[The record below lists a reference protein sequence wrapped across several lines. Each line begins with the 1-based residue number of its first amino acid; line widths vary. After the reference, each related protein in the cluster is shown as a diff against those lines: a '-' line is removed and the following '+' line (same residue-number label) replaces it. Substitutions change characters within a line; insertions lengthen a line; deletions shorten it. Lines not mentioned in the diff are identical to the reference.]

1 MKYQITSDN
10 ISLSPSME
18 VLAKTKFERIEKRSK
33 NYPEDNNFS
42 RIVLNSAPDGKFTV
56 RANVKLDD
64 KEYFTEET
72 EFSLEGALIKIVEEL
87 LQMME
92 KDSIVQRRK
101 DVKERKNLEELVN
114 EGD

>member
-18 VLAKTKFERIEKRSK
+18 VLAKSKFERIEKRTKS
-33 NYPEDNNFS
+33 YPEDNNFS

-64 KEYFTEET
+64 KEYFSDET
-72 EFSLEGALIKIVEEL
+72 EFSLEGALIKTVEEL

-92 KDSIVQRRK
+92 KDTIVQRRREAQEKK
-101 DVKERKNLEELVN
+101 DLEEVLN